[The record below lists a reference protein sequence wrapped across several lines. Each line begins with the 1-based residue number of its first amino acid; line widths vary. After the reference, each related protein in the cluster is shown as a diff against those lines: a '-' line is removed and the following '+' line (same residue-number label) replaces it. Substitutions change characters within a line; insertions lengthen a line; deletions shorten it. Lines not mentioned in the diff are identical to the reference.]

1 MCLTP
6 SIIALTIAATRIHR
20 GLADYASIECT
31 EQYDIT
37 PSHAS
42 LRSHRCRRL
51 FDPSHSNANGR
62 AEWKANR
69 VPIMRTQLSRMEVT
83 IPEMCEQDETPQMS
97 QPGSFIDVEG
107 QLYER
112 PAGLPRPDENVENG
126 VGSPT
131 ESSLT

>member
-6 SIIALTIAATRIHR
+6 SIIALTIAATRIRR

-42 LRSHRCRRL
+42 LRSHRCRRP

-97 QPGSFIDVEG
+97 QHGSAGSFIEDIDVEG

-112 PAGLPRPDENVENG
+112 PAGLPRPDENVE
-126 VGSPT
+126 
-131 ESSLT
+131 